1 MFEEICEVIRGDRTH
16 HQSAEGQTTL
26 NKLTERILIYQG
38 CFDKKIDFICD
49 LELYVVFSLSYF

>member
-38 CFDKKIDFICD
+38 CFDKKLISSVI
-49 LELYVVFSLSYF
+49 